1 MALNAS
7 IDQIAS
13 NLHGWAPHWLPAY
26 DLNAYAAKVDAECE
40 YGSDMMV
47 AIEVN
52 TKMFEEVAAF
62 VQLCGAFASLNTS
75 VALQYMRVHDSED
88 ELGKALEHS
97 AASACQTYK
106 ELLELLVDR
115 GILVQRTL
123 DPPSSV

>member
-52 TKMFEEVAAF
+52 AKMFEEVAAF

-75 VALQYMRVHDSED
+75 VALQYMRVHESED

-97 AASACQTYK
+97 AASACQTYT

>member
-13 NLHGWAPHWLPAY
+13 NLHGWAPRWLPAY
-26 DLNAYAAKVDAECE
+26 DLNSYAAKVDAECG
-40 YGSDMMV
+40 YGSDMMI
-47 AIEVN
+47 AIEVK
-52 TKMFEEVAAF
+52 TRLFEETVAF

-97 AASACQTYK
+97 AASACQTYT
-106 ELLELLVDR
+106 ELLKLLVDR
-115 GILVQRTL
+115 GILVQRGL
-123 DPPSSV
+123 DSPPSA